1 MTVLLPRIAS
11 HLWKPVQGFLFPMK
25 SSLNINTHSSFSSL
39 EYDMSFGQCHSSG
52 SPQRQLILSYIVN
65 SCITYFCVY
74 LAFQLDC
81 NFLEG
86 RGHLFYFL
94 KWPTGHN
101 AILGDKI
108 GTGHWQKSTDVS
120 LRRLILRREHSLWVM
135 IFYTYVPNIIVLKV
149 KLTFHVT
156 PRYSGITNCLW
167 NFWIPY

>member
-1 MTVLLPRIAS
+1 MIWVMDSVIHLAVLRDNLSCLILLILVLLIFVSTLPP
-11 HLWKPVQGFLFPMK
+11 H
-25 SSLNINTHSSFSSL
+25 
-39 EYDMSFGQCHSSG
+39 
-52 SPQRQLILSYIVN
+52 
-65 SCITYFCVY
+65 
-74 LAFQLDC
+74 LDC